1 MGVERKICATCR
13 WCTERN
19 TDGYPIFIC
28 VAEQMQVELDD
39 ECRFWDGYDVEEDYY
54 GDNSSGS

>member
-13 WCTERN
+13 WCARVRF
-19 TDGYPIFIC
+19 DDCVRYMC

-39 ECRFWDGYDVEEDYY
+39 ECRFWSGYNVEDDYY